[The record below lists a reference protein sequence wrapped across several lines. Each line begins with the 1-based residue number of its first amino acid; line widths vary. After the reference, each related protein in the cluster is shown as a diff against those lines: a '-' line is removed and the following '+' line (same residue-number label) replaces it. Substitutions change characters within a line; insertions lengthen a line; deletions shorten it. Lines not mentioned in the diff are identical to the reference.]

1 MVAQAARSDGLL
13 RPAGSDECAAEPG
26 TPAFIEA
33 ATELVRDS
41 LDVARD
47 ALPKVQ
53 SILEYPLADTVASG
67 QAEAVLADGFEEVAA
82 AVLEAHASGQL
93 EAAIEAGPQAYKAW
107 VNAVGKTLKR
117 KGKRLFLPLRL
128 ALTGRVEGP
137 EVGAALRVLHAVDA
151 VELGQAARCI
161 PLKERTR
168 ALRVLLETQGAVP
181 AA

>member
-1 MVAQAARSDGLL
+1 MVAQAARPDGLL
-13 RPAGSDECAAEPG
+13 RSAGSDDRAAEAS

-41 LDVARD
+41 LDVAQD
-47 ALPKVQ
+47 AVPKVQ

-67 QAEAVLADGFEEVAA
+67 HADAVLADGFEEVAS
-82 AVLEAHASGQL
+82 AVLEAHTSGQL

-107 VNAVGKTLKR
+107 VNAVGKALKR

-151 VELGQAARCI
+151 AELGQAARCV
-161 PLKERTR
+161 PLEERAR
-168 ALRVLLETQGAVP
+168 ALRALLESRRAVP
-181 AA
+181 TA

>member
-1 MVAQAARSDGLL
+1 MVAQAAQADGLL
-13 RPAGSDECAAEPG
+13 RPAGSDEPS

-41 LDVARD
+41 LDVAQD
-47 ALPKVQ
+47 AVPKVQ
-53 SILEYPLADTVASG
+53 SILEYPLSDTVASG
-67 QAEAVLADGFEEVAA
+67 QADAVLADTFEEVASV
-82 AVLEAHASGQL
+82 VLEAHASGQL

-107 VNAVGKTLKR
+107 VNAIGQALKR

-151 VELGQAARCI
+151 AELGQAARCV
-161 PLKERTR
+161 PLEERAR
-168 ALRVLLETQGAVP
+168 ALRALLESRRAVP
-181 AA
+181 TA